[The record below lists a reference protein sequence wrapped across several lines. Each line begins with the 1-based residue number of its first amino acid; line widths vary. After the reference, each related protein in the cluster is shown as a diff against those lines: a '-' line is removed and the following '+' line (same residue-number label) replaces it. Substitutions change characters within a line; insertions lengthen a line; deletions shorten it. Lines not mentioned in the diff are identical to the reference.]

1 MDGLRNI
8 ITPVWALRG
17 MLILSAI
24 YMICTYLRRKHKL
37 LSMLWGM
44 GSGIAALLLC
54 RRFGAA
60 IAFQPPLT
68 AVNLAV
74 SGVGGIPAV
83 LLLFCLQKIT
93 K

>member
-1 MDGLRNI
+1 
-8 ITPVWALRG
+8 
-17 MLILSAI
+17 
-24 YMICTYLRRKHKL
+24 
-37 LSMLWGM
+37 MLWGM